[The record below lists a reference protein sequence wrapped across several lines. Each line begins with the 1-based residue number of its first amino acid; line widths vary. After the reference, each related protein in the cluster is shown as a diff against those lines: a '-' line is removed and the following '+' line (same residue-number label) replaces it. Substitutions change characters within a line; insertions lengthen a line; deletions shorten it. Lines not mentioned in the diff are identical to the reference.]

1 MCTCNED
8 PSSRQMQRKKKK
20 CIMEVNGHKSQWPET
35 KGQYSIAPKTKVPWL
50 VRTEEYALI
59 LQEQILLTPSL

>member
-1 MCTCNED
+1 
-8 PSSRQMQRKKKK
+8 
-20 CIMEVNGHKSQWPET
+20 MEVNGHKSQWPET